1 MRPAVGHREFGHR
14 RLREGRPSLLHMAGG
29 NGCRE
34 VCREALADLAG
45 MGSIMRSRLDLG
57 RRVKGPLVR
66 G

>member
-1 MRPAVGHREFGHR
+1 MGHREFGHR

-34 VCREALADLAG
+34 GRREALADLAG
-45 MGSIMRSRLDLG
+45 IEGIMQSRFDLG
-57 RRVKGPLVR
+57 RQAQGPLVR